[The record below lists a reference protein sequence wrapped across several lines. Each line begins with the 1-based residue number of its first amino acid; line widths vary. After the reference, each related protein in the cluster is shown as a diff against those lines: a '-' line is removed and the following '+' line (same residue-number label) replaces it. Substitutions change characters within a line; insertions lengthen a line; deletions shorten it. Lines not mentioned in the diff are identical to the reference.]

1 MSDIEHRTASLTAR
15 ATSRPSHRGRDE
27 TFQLVA
33 DSLPL
38 LVWISGLDKRCTYF
52 NKPWLD
58 FTGRPLEAEIGDG
71 WADGVH
77 AADLQRCLD
86 TYGRAFDRREP
97 FLMEYRL
104 RRHDGEY
111 RWVLDN
117 AAPLFDSDG
126 SFAGYIGA
134 CFDVTEFRRAEAE
147 RNVADDRLRLAME
160 SGKSVGWEW
169 DLKTNRDTWFGDLS
183 TIFGMP
189 SNIYVG
195 HVDDF
200 RRSVHPEDRGLVWK
214 AVKDALESRSPY
226 AAEFRIL
233 WSNGTVRW
241 VAAKGQFYYS
251 PGGDPERML
260 GMAVDITERKD
271 AEESLRGKE
280 RELKEAQRLAGVGS
294 WQWDPDT
301 DTVVWSEELYRIA
314 GRDPSL
320 PAVTY
325 KEHSQLYVR
334 ESWDRLRGAVETA
347 LHTGAP
353 YELVLEMVR
362 ADGTHR
368 WVTARGEAQR
378 DSAGHIARLRGTV
391 QDITERKLAE
401 EALSSVNGRLI
412 EAQESERGRIARDLH
427 DDIGQRL
434 ALLAVA
440 LAQVKELLP
449 DSSRGE
455 APGCLDALQK
465 QTAEIIADVQA
476 LSHEL
481 HPPRLLHLGVVAA
494 MRGFC
499 EELAGQKSAEID
511 FRSENVP
518 GNVPPDVSLC
528 LFRVLQEALHN
539 AVRHSRVRHFDVHLL
554 GTGNTLDLTV
564 RDEGV
569 GFDVDAANRGLGLG
583 LTSMKERLKLVG
595 GELFIESQST
605 RGTTVLARA
614 PVRRT

>member
-1 MSDIEHRTASLTAR
+1 MSFDT
-15 ATSRPSHRGRDE
+15 PSHRDSDGPFR
-27 TFQLVA
+27 LVA

-38 LVWISGLDKRCTYF
+38 LVRISGPDKRGTYF

-58 FTGRPLEAEIGDG
+58 FTGRPLESEIGDG

-77 AADLQRCLD
+77 PADLPHCLD

-97 FLMEYRL
+97 FIMEYRL

-117 AAPLFDSDG
+117 AAPLFDADG

-147 RNVADDRLRLAME
+147 RNIANDRLRLAME

-169 DLKTNRDTWFGDLS
+169 DLKTNRVNRFGDLS
-183 TIFGMP
+183 TGFGMSSDP
-189 SNIYVG
+189 AVGNI
-195 HVDDF
+195 DDF
-200 RRSVHPEDRGLVWK
+200 RRWMHPEDRDRVWK
-214 AVKDALESRSPY
+214 ALKDAMEGRSPC
-226 AAEFRIL
+226 AAEFRIE
-233 WSNGTVRW
+233 WPNGTVRW
-241 VAAKGQFYYS
+241 MTAKGQFYYS
-251 PGGDPERML
+251 PSGDPERML
-260 GMAVDITERKD
+260 GMAVDISERKD
-271 AEESLRGKE
+271 AEESLRRKE
-280 RELKEAQRLAGVGS
+280 MELKESQRLAGVGG

-314 GRDPSL
+314 GRDPIL
-320 PAVTY
+320 PAVSY
-325 KEHSQLYVR
+325 KEHSQLYTP
-334 ESWDRLRGAVETA
+334 ESWDRLRAAVEAA

-353 YELVLEMVR
+353 YELDLEMVC

-378 DSAGHIARLRGTV
+378 DSAGQIVRLRGTV
-391 QDITERKLAE
+391 QDITERKRAE
-401 EALSSVNGRLI
+401 EAVSSVNGRLI
-412 EAQESERGRIARDLH
+412 EAQESERARIARDLH
-427 DDIGQRL
+427 DDIAQRL
-434 ALLAVA
+434 TVLTMALE
-440 LAQVKELLP
+440 QVKRLP
-449 DSSRGE
+449 DSSGE
-455 APGCLDALQK
+455 VLSSLDALQK
-465 QTAEIIADVQA
+465 QTAEITADVQA

-481 HPPRLLHLGVVAA
+481 HSPRLLHLGVVAA

-499 EELAGQKSAEID
+499 EELSGQKKVGID
-511 FRSENVP
+511 FGHENVP
-518 GNVPPDVSLC
+518 GSVPPEVSLC

-539 AVRHSRVRHFDVHLL
+539 GVRHSRAPHFDVHLR
-554 GTGNTLDLTV
+554 GTGDVVHLTV

-569 GFDVDAANRGLGLG
+569 GFDVDAASRGLGLG

-595 GELFIESQST
+595 GELVIESQSK

-614 PVRRT
+614 PVRRS